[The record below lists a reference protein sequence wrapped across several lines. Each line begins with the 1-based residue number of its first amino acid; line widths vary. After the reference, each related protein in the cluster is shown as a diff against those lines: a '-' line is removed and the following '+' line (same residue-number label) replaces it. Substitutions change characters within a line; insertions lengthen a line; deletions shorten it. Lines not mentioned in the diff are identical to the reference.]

1 MAMTQQQKEAE
12 RQGQKAAYYA
22 ALEGKNQK
30 EISKAYDKGAA
41 PYAAP
46 KASPPPATEPSAP
59 AAQPQKTTSQKRQEA
74 EQLYAA
80 YTQSEE
86 YKKNLLAAGKAQTDA
101 WMMEA
106 ITGKAEPMAPAGDQK
121 EQQLKALVE
130 HYKALEKQERNQEI
144 IDASL
149 KELETWSPEDRQ
161 MLEAYW
167 VQDAWERQHPMA
179 DPITGGSRQVS
190 GEVAAPLIDKYGEA
204 TIRKLAEALEIP
216 FYDNELITM
225 AAEKTGL
232 SVECFKDAE
241 KTSIGNLF
249 FSLTSLT
256 PSIDAV
262 GLPLNEKIFLVQ
274 SQVIKEVAAEGP
286 CVIVGRSANC
296 VLQDNPNVIN
306 VFLQADLPDRVKRA
320 IDTYGQDADGAEA
333 LVVKTDKRRANYY
346 NYFTGGKWGK
356 AENYDLI
363 LNTSRM
369 DLDKIVEVIKTYVSL
384 R

>member
-1 MAMTQQQKEAE
+1 M
-12 RQGQKAAYYA
+12 
-22 ALEGKNQK
+22 NQNK
-30 EISKAYDKGAA
+30 V
-41 PYAAP
+41 
-46 KASPPPATEPSAP
+46 
-59 AAQPQKTTSQKRQEA
+59 
-74 EQLYAA
+74 
-80 YTQSEE
+80 
-86 YKKNLLAAGKAQTDA
+86 
-101 WMMEA
+101 
-106 ITGKAEPMAPAGDQK
+106 IT
-121 EQQLKALVE
+121 
-130 HYKALEKQERNQEI
+130 I
-144 IDASL
+144 
-149 KELETWSPEDRQ
+149 
-161 MLEAYW
+161 
-167 VQDAWERQHPMA
+167 
-179 DPITGGSRQVS
+179 SRQYGS
-190 GEVAAPLIDKYGEA
+190 GGRIVAK
-204 TIRKLAEALEIP
+204 KLADALGIP

-286 CVIVGRSANC
+286 CVIVGRSANY

-306 VFLQADLPDRVKRA
+306 VFLQGDLEDRVKRA
-320 IDTYGQDADGAEA
+320 IDTYGQDAEGTEA

>member
-1 MAMTQQQKEAE
+1 M
-12 RQGQKAAYYA
+12 
-22 ALEGKNQK
+22 NQNK
-30 EISKAYDKGAA
+30 V
-41 PYAAP
+41 
-46 KASPPPATEPSAP
+46 
-59 AAQPQKTTSQKRQEA
+59 
-74 EQLYAA
+74 
-80 YTQSEE
+80 
-86 YKKNLLAAGKAQTDA
+86 
-101 WMMEA
+101 
-106 ITGKAEPMAPAGDQK
+106 IT
-121 EQQLKALVE
+121 
-130 HYKALEKQERNQEI
+130 I
-144 IDASL
+144 
-149 KELETWSPEDRQ
+149 
-161 MLEAYW
+161 
-167 VQDAWERQHPMA
+167 
-179 DPITGGSRQVS
+179 SRQYGS
-190 GEVAAPLIDKYGEA
+190 GGRIVAK
-204 TIRKLAEALEIP
+204 KLADALGIP

-286 CVIVGRSANC
+286 CVIVGRSANY

-306 VFLQADLPDRVKRA
+306 VFLQGDLEDRVKRA
-320 IDTYGQDADGAEA
+320 IDTYGQDAEGAEA

>member
-1 MAMTQQQKEAE
+1 M
-12 RQGQKAAYYA
+12 
-22 ALEGKNQK
+22 NQN
-30 EISKAYDKGAA
+30 
-41 PYAAP
+41 
-46 KASPPPATEPSAP
+46 TV
-59 AAQPQKTTSQKRQEA
+59 
-74 EQLYAA
+74 
-80 YTQSEE
+80 
-86 YKKNLLAAGKAQTDA
+86 
-101 WMMEA
+101 
-106 ITGKAEPMAPAGDQK
+106 IT
-121 EQQLKALVE
+121 
-130 HYKALEKQERNQEI
+130 I
-144 IDASL
+144 
-149 KELETWSPEDRQ
+149 
-161 MLEAYW
+161 
-167 VQDAWERQHPMA
+167 
-179 DPITGGSRQVS
+179 SRQYGS
-190 GEVAAPLIDKYGEA
+190 GGRIVAK
-204 TIRKLAEALEIP
+204 KLAESLNIP

-256 PSIDAV
+256 PSLDSV

-286 CVIVGRSANC
+286 CVIVGRSANY

-306 VFLQADLPDRVKRA
+306 VFLQADLPDRVQRA
-320 IDTYGQDADGAEA
+320 IDTYGQDAEGAEA
-333 LVVKTDKRRANYY
+333 MVVKTDKRRANYY

-369 DLDKIVEVIKTYVSL
+369 DLDKIVEVIKAYVSL

>member
-1 MAMTQQQKEAE
+1 M
-12 RQGQKAAYYA
+12 
-22 ALEGKNQK
+22 NQHK
-30 EISKAYDKGAA
+30 I
-41 PYAAP
+41 
-46 KASPPPATEPSAP
+46 
-59 AAQPQKTTSQKRQEA
+59 
-74 EQLYAA
+74 
-80 YTQSEE
+80 
-86 YKKNLLAAGKAQTDA
+86 
-101 WMMEA
+101 
-106 ITGKAEPMAPAGDQK
+106 IT
-121 EQQLKALVE
+121 
-130 HYKALEKQERNQEI
+130 I
-144 IDASL
+144 
-149 KELETWSPEDRQ
+149 
-161 MLEAYW
+161 
-167 VQDAWERQHPMA
+167 
-179 DPITGGSRQVS
+179 SRQYGS
-190 GEVAAPLIDKYGEA
+190 GGRIVAK
-204 TIRKLAEALEIP
+204 KLADALGIP

-256 PSIDAV
+256 PSLDSV

-286 CVIVGRSANC
+286 CVIVGRSANY
-296 VLQDNPNVIN
+296 VLQDNPNCIN
-306 VFLQADLPDRVKRA
+306 VFLQADLPDRVDRA
-320 IDTYGQDADGAEA
+320 INAYNQDPNGAEA
-333 LVVKTDKRRANYY
+333 MVIKTDKRRANYY

>member
-1 MAMTQQQKEAE
+1 M
-12 RQGQKAAYYA
+12 
-22 ALEGKNQK
+22 NQNK
-30 EISKAYDKGAA
+30 I
-41 PYAAP
+41 
-46 KASPPPATEPSAP
+46 
-59 AAQPQKTTSQKRQEA
+59 
-74 EQLYAA
+74 
-80 YTQSEE
+80 
-86 YKKNLLAAGKAQTDA
+86 
-101 WMMEA
+101 
-106 ITGKAEPMAPAGDQK
+106 IT
-121 EQQLKALVE
+121 
-130 HYKALEKQERNQEI
+130 I
-144 IDASL
+144 
-149 KELETWSPEDRQ
+149 
-161 MLEAYW
+161 
-167 VQDAWERQHPMA
+167 
-179 DPITGGSRQVS
+179 SRQYGS
-190 GEVAAPLIDKYGEA
+190 GGRIVAK
-204 TIRKLAEALEIP
+204 KLADALGIP

-286 CVIVGRSANC
+286 CVIVGRSANY

-306 VFLQADLPDRVKRA
+306 VFLQGDLEDRVKRA
-320 IDTYGQDADGAEA
+320 NDTYGQDAEGAEA

>member
-1 MAMTQQQKEAE
+1 M
-12 RQGQKAAYYA
+12 
-22 ALEGKNQK
+22 NQNK
-30 EISKAYDKGAA
+30 I
-41 PYAAP
+41 
-46 KASPPPATEPSAP
+46 
-59 AAQPQKTTSQKRQEA
+59 
-74 EQLYAA
+74 
-80 YTQSEE
+80 
-86 YKKNLLAAGKAQTDA
+86 
-101 WMMEA
+101 
-106 ITGKAEPMAPAGDQK
+106 IT
-121 EQQLKALVE
+121 
-130 HYKALEKQERNQEI
+130 I
-144 IDASL
+144 
-149 KELETWSPEDRQ
+149 
-161 MLEAYW
+161 
-167 VQDAWERQHPMA
+167 
-179 DPITGGSRQVS
+179 SRQYGS
-190 GEVAAPLIDKYGEA
+190 GGRIVAK
-204 TIRKLAEALEIP
+204 KLADALGIP

-286 CVIVGRSANC
+286 CVIVGRSANY
-296 VLQDNPNVIN
+296 VLQDTPNVIN
-306 VFLQADLPDRVKRA
+306 VFLQGDLEDRVKRA
-320 IDTYGQDADGAEA
+320 IDTYGQDAEGAEA

>member
-1 MAMTQQQKEAE
+1 M
-12 RQGQKAAYYA
+12 
-22 ALEGKNQK
+22 NQHK
-30 EISKAYDKGAA
+30 I
-41 PYAAP
+41 
-46 KASPPPATEPSAP
+46 
-59 AAQPQKTTSQKRQEA
+59 
-74 EQLYAA
+74 
-80 YTQSEE
+80 
-86 YKKNLLAAGKAQTDA
+86 
-101 WMMEA
+101 
-106 ITGKAEPMAPAGDQK
+106 IT
-121 EQQLKALVE
+121 
-130 HYKALEKQERNQEI
+130 I
-144 IDASL
+144 
-149 KELETWSPEDRQ
+149 
-161 MLEAYW
+161 
-167 VQDAWERQHPMA
+167 
-179 DPITGGSRQVS
+179 SRQYGS
-190 GEVAAPLIDKYGEA
+190 GGRIVAK
-204 TIRKLAEALEIP
+204 KLADALGIA

-241 KTSIGNLF
+241 KTSVGNLF

-256 PSIDAV
+256 PSLDSV

-286 CVIVGRSANC
+286 CVIVGRSANY

-306 VFLQADLPDRVKRA
+306 VFLQADLPDRVERA
-320 IDTYGQDADGAEA
+320 INTYNQDPNGAEA
-333 LVVKTDKRRANYY
+333 MVIKTDKRRANYY

>member
-1 MAMTQQQKEAE
+1 M
-12 RQGQKAAYYA
+12 
-22 ALEGKNQK
+22 NQNK
-30 EISKAYDKGAA
+30 I
-41 PYAAP
+41 
-46 KASPPPATEPSAP
+46 
-59 AAQPQKTTSQKRQEA
+59 
-74 EQLYAA
+74 
-80 YTQSEE
+80 
-86 YKKNLLAAGKAQTDA
+86 
-101 WMMEA
+101 
-106 ITGKAEPMAPAGDQK
+106 IT
-121 EQQLKALVE
+121 
-130 HYKALEKQERNQEI
+130 I
-144 IDASL
+144 
-149 KELETWSPEDRQ
+149 
-161 MLEAYW
+161 
-167 VQDAWERQHPMA
+167 
-179 DPITGGSRQVS
+179 SRQYGS
-190 GEVAAPLIDKYGEA
+190 GGRIVAK
-204 TIRKLAEALEIP
+204 KLADALGIP

-256 PSIDAV
+256 PTIDAV

-274 SQVIKEVAAEGP
+274 SQVIKEVAAEGS
-286 CVIVGRSANC
+286 CVIVGRSANY

-306 VFLQADLPDRVKRA
+306 VFLQGDLEDRVKRA
-320 IDTYGQDADGAEA
+320 IDTYGQDAEGAEA

>member
-1 MAMTQQQKEAE
+1 M
-12 RQGQKAAYYA
+12 
-22 ALEGKNQK
+22 NQNK
-30 EISKAYDKGAA
+30 I
-41 PYAAP
+41 
-46 KASPPPATEPSAP
+46 
-59 AAQPQKTTSQKRQEA
+59 
-74 EQLYAA
+74 
-80 YTQSEE
+80 
-86 YKKNLLAAGKAQTDA
+86 
-101 WMMEA
+101 
-106 ITGKAEPMAPAGDQK
+106 IT
-121 EQQLKALVE
+121 
-130 HYKALEKQERNQEI
+130 I
-144 IDASL
+144 
-149 KELETWSPEDRQ
+149 
-161 MLEAYW
+161 
-167 VQDAWERQHPMA
+167 
-179 DPITGGSRQVS
+179 SRQYGS
-190 GEVAAPLIDKYGEA
+190 GGRIVAK
-204 TIRKLAEALEIP
+204 KLADALGIP

-232 SVECFKDAE
+232 SVECFTDAE

-286 CVIVGRSANC
+286 CVIVGRSANY

-306 VFLQADLPDRVKRA
+306 VFLQGDLEDRVKRA
-320 IDTYGQDADGAEA
+320 IDTYGQDAEGAEA

>member
-1 MAMTQQQKEAE
+1 M
-12 RQGQKAAYYA
+12 
-22 ALEGKNQK
+22 NQHK
-30 EISKAYDKGAA
+30 I
-41 PYAAP
+41 
-46 KASPPPATEPSAP
+46 
-59 AAQPQKTTSQKRQEA
+59 
-74 EQLYAA
+74 
-80 YTQSEE
+80 
-86 YKKNLLAAGKAQTDA
+86 
-101 WMMEA
+101 
-106 ITGKAEPMAPAGDQK
+106 IT
-121 EQQLKALVE
+121 
-130 HYKALEKQERNQEI
+130 I
-144 IDASL
+144 
-149 KELETWSPEDRQ
+149 
-161 MLEAYW
+161 
-167 VQDAWERQHPMA
+167 
-179 DPITGGSRQVS
+179 SRQYGS
-190 GEVAAPLIDKYGEA
+190 GGRIVAK
-204 TIRKLAEALEIP
+204 KLADALGIA

-241 KTSIGNLF
+241 KTSVGNLF

-256 PSIDAV
+256 PSLDSV

-286 CVIVGRSANC
+286 CVIVGRSANY

-306 VFLQADLPDRVKRA
+306 VFLQADLPDRVERA
-320 IDTYGQDADGAEA
+320 INTYNQDPDGAEA
-333 LVVKTDKRRANYY
+333 MVIKTDKRRANYY